1 MARVMCF
8 GTFDLLHPGH
18 EDYFRQARE
27 FGDELIVVIARDRTV
42 LDVKGQLPV
51 TNEEDRRKRV
61 EAHPLVARAVLGSHD
76 DKYRVLE
83 DHRPDV
89 VVLGYDQQAFTAVLA
104 DELARRGLS
113 ARIVRAE
120 PFQPDRYHT
129 SLLRQEGIVQNDD
142 EDDTL
147 PL

>member
-18 EDYFRQARE
+18 EEYFRQARE
-27 FGDELIVVIARDRTV
+27 FGDELIVVVGRDRTV
-42 LDVKGQLPV
+42 LEVKGQLPR
-51 TNEEDRRKRV
+51 TNEEDRRSRV
-61 EAHPLVARAVLGSHD
+61 EAHPLVTRAVLGSHD
-76 DKYRVLE
+76 DKYQVLE

-89 VVLGYDQQAFTAVLA
+89 IVLGYDQLAFTEALA

-113 ARIVRAE
+113 ARIERAE
-120 PFQPDRYHT
+120 PFEPERYHS
-129 SLLRQEGIVQNDD
+129 SLLREAALVQNDD